1 MATIRVEHL
10 KYKYPNTDKLVL
22 NDLSFTIEPGE
33 FVGIVGKNGAGKSTL
48 CQAFS
53 GLVPLFHKGAYGG
66 EVYIDDVA
74 VSHAHIADICQKVGL
89 VFQNPFNQ
97 MTGAKDTVFEEVAF
111 GLQNYGIDREEIIK
125 RVNEVLEL
133 LDIAQYKDKNPFDLS
148 GGQMQRVAIASI
160 LVLRP
165 EIIVLD
171 EPTSQ
176 LDPQG
181 SDEVFKAID
190 VLTKQGMTVIVV
202 EQKMEKIASYCHRI
216 LLMHEGKMIDFDKP
230 EVVFSRDDLGSY
242 GVEAPIY
249 TRFSKKF
256 NIKNNGYYPVTLEAL
271 ETSLKGFEIKEK
283 ELNAHTLD
291 SNQNIFKVEDMTFGY
306 EDTSVLSH
314 FNLNL
319 DTNSTAIVGQNGA
332 GKTTLV
338 KLLKGLLKPISGS
351 IYYMGNN
358 TQDKTVAML
367 AGEIGYVFQ
376 NPDDQIF
383 KYHVIDEVMFGPMQI
398 GMNEEEA
405 KKVSLEM
412 LDLVGLKDYA
422 DDNPYDLELNQ
433 RKLIAIASVLAMKT
447 DVLILDE
454 PTIAQDAQGKALIGS
469 IVEKMKNEG
478 KLVISILHDMNFVAR
493 YFDRVIVMKHGNV
506 LADGTK
512 YEVFK
517 QKDILNEAKLEQPDF
532 VKLSEYLGCKHVY
545 MTLEEMEQALDGIIT
560 HH

>member
-1 MATIRVEHL
+1 M
-10 KYKYPNTDKLVL
+10 
-22 NDLSFTIEPGE
+22 
-33 FVGIVGKNGAGKSTL
+33 
-48 CQAFS
+48 
-53 GLVPLFHKGAYGG
+53 
-66 EVYIDDVA
+66 
-74 VSHAHIADICQKVGL
+74 
-89 VFQNPFNQ
+89 
-97 MTGAKDTVFEEVAF
+97 
-111 GLQNYGIDREEIIK
+111 
-125 RVNEVLEL
+125 EL

-160 LVLRP
+160 LVLKP

-190 VLTKQGMTVIVV
+190 VLTKQGMTVIIV

-230 EVVFSRDDLGSY
+230 EVVFSRDDLNNY
-242 GVEAPIY
+242 GVEGPIY

-256 NIKNNGYYPVTLEAL
+256 NIKNNDYYPVTLEAL
-271 ETSLKGFEIKEK
+271 ENSLNGLEVKEK
-283 ELNAHTLD
+283 ELNIQALD
-291 SNQNIFKVEDMTFGY
+291 TDQNIFKVEDMTFGY

-319 DTNSTAIVGQNGA
+319 DTTSTAIVGQNGA

-338 KLLKGLLKPISGS
+338 KLLKGLLKPVSGS
-351 IYYMGNN
+351 IYYKGDN

-367 AGEIGYVFQ
+367 ASEIGYVFQ

-469 IVEKMKNEG
+469 IVEKMKKEG
-478 KLVISILHDMNFVAR
+478 KLVISILHDMNFVAH
-493 YFDRVIVMKHGNV
+493 YFDRVIVMKHGKV

-512 YEVFK
+512 YEVFR
-517 QKDILNEAKLEQPDF
+517 QKAILDEAKLEQPDY
-532 VKLSEYLGCKHVY
+532 VKLSEFLGCKNIY
-545 MTLEEMEQALDGIIT
+545 MTLEEMEQALDGTIT